1 MSSCRE
7 RVLDLFVT
15 KDSTNYE
22 GQFDDSFVGP
32 VWSVDFTDETDSEC
46 ASIVNKA
53 TEWVTWCDT
62 AVDDSGLEVGDLVR
76 VGQVG
81 TQGYTDYLTILEKVR
96 VNFLRNCVQGSGN
109 EQPPVIHAEDLY
121 MTKGGA
127 QDPGLTTADRDDT
140 NKYVKFGRNSQ
151 YDATPPLSITTTIVE
166 GGKIQLTSPQYA
178 YRLNFAVNCTL
189 PPNPALEFGQK
200 ADWLLENRWKLRHS
214 LHHSSIT
221 DWRERTFFPLYKVNK
236 WLTDSGK
243 VAVKLDHGVKSLHWI
258 KLMGYSVFNKRQV
271 GFQSTHEMITD
282 DWVALHI
289 DEFQGDVVS
298 NNKTANGSFA
308 VLHVGGTADNHA
320 GAIEFHQHDPAG
332 LHTHYFE
339 NHQSTVRNL
348 NMRFLDRNGGPAHF
362 GRIHL
367 WFKVCVQHG

>member
-1 MSSCRE
+1 MYMVE
-7 RVLDLFVT
+7 PTVDGDGQLIPDDVNGTINVT
-15 KDSTNYE
+15 
-22 GQFDDSFVGP
+22 
-32 VWSVDFTDETDSEC
+32 
-46 ASIVNKA
+46 
-53 TEWVTWCDT
+53 
-62 AVDDSGLEVGDLVR
+62 
-76 VGQVG
+76 
-81 TQGYTDYLTILEKVR
+81 
-96 VNFLRNCVQGSGN
+96 
-109 EQPPVIHAEDLY
+109 
-121 MTKGGA
+121 
-127 QDPGLTTADRDDT
+127 
-140 NKYVKFGRNSQ
+140 Q
-151 YDATPPLSITTTIVE
+151 YC
-166 GGKIQLTSPQYA
+166 

-189 PPNPALEFGQK
+189 PPEDHLHPNQDEHGRLQMRFG
-200 ADWLLENRWKLRHS
+200 LRHS
-214 LHHSSIT
+214 HNHKAIT
-221 DWRERTFFPLYKVNK
+221 NWRERMYFPLYKVNK